1 MERRQREAELRRLK
15 AQNQEWIKDFRPE
28 GAAEF
33 GSMPSFRW
41 VQMLLPVACMLL
53 LTWSKAWTCIDTVN
67 LTALIPG
74 PTARLTRRKLE
85 PELQADEQVGWRAG
99 REGRRR
105 WFALSTWVCL
115 TFTFHFHF
123 LEHLGLSHFHFLFL
137 TFTFLGLVCLT
148 FSLSIFTFLSWVVG
162 MTVCLS
168 V

>member
-41 VQMLLPVACMLL
+41 VQMLQPVACMLL
-53 LTWSKAWTCIDTVN
+53 LTWSKAWTCIDT
-67 LTALIPG
+67 LIPG

-85 PELQADEQVGWRAG
+85 PELQAGEQVGWRAG

-115 TFTFHFHF
+115 TFTFHF
-123 LEHLGLSHFHFLFL
+123 LELGPSH
-137 TFTFLGLVCLT
+137 
-148 FSLSIFTFLSWVVG
+148 FSLSIFLTW
-162 MTVCLS
+162 VCLFTFYFS
-168 V
+168 LSLS